1 MKINI
6 EPIKLSVV
14 IQNFNYGHFI
24 SDALDSLLRQSFQDF
39 EVIIID
45 DGSTDNSLEIIS
57 AYKNNFKNFKLVA
70 YEENKGTHYSINHSI
85 DLAQGEYIHWLAAD
99 DFRASNFFEECMTE
113 FLNNPSIGI
122 CCSDFGYTDE
132 KSGRFNLLST
142 RLLANV
148 YENLVLE
155 PKGLIRLMR
164 HADFWIPGHTT
175 IIKKS
180 SILKY
185 GPFRRE
191 LLEKCDWYL
200 FHLIALKEGVI
211 YLPKTLSYLYCHT
224 KSYSANINSSK
235 KLKRQSAMA
244 VINLL
249 KMDNVIYMEFIK
261 STLLKEIILQDF
273 RVLFKS
279 PKAWKIFYYCFNSHY
294 LKKFLKRCHFG

>member
-1 MKINI
+1 MKFNI
-6 EPIKLSVV
+6 EEIKLSVV
-14 IQNFNYGHFI
+14 IQNYNYGHFI
-24 SDALDSLLRQSFQDF
+24 SDALDSLLHQTFRDF

-45 DGSTDNSLEIIS
+45 DGSTDNSLEVIS
-57 AYKNNFKNFKLVA
+57 AYSSKFKNFKVIT
-70 YEENKGTHYSINHSI
+70 YETNKGTHYSINHSI

-99 DFRASNFFEECMTE
+99 DFRAPNFFEECMSQ
-113 FLNNPSIGI
+113 LLSNPSIGI

-132 KSGRFNLLST
+132 KSGRFNFLST

-155 PKGLIRLMR
+155 PKSLISLMR
-164 HADFWIPGHTT
+164 HTDFWIPGHTT

-185 GPFRRE
+185 GPFKSE

-224 KSYSANINSSK
+224 KSYSANITSSK
-235 KLKRQSAMA
+235 KLKRQSAEA
-244 VINLL
+244 VVNLL
-249 KMDNVIYMEFIK
+249 KKDNDIYADFIK

-273 RVLFKS
+273 HVLLKS
-279 PKAWKIFYYCFNSHY
+279 PRAWQIFYYCLNLHY
-294 LKKFLKRCHFG
+294 LKKFFKRRHFG